1 MQEFRDLKIFHG
13 IDDATL
19 GSIIRNSKIKT
30 FQTGE
35 TILRQSEPSN
45 GEWYIIRKGSVQ
57 VEINGNTITQL
68 KSGDIFWEIALLNE
82 EERTATITAIAPL
95 EVIVISQDTILDII
109 NNGNETIN
117 RDIMD
122 RIEENLKNN
131 R

>member
-19 GSIIRNSKIKT
+19 GSIIKNSKIKT

-109 NNGNETIN
+109 NNGNDTIN

>member
-19 GSIIRNSKIKT
+19 GSIIKNSKIKT